1 MPESLRAFDLGTG
14 LKWEVSQHCIPSVD
28 SLNKTTM
35 QLFKTSLCS
44 PNSNVASGFVCS
56 LGGGCHLGFR
66 AIVLIEE
73 ADIGKK
79 KKRERNPES
88 LWSGDFLPGLAVVS

>member
-1 MPESLRAFDLGTG
+1 
-14 LKWEVSQHCIPSVD
+14 
-28 SLNKTTM
+28 M
-35 QLFKTSLCS
+35 QLFKRSLCS

-79 KKRERNPES
+79 KKKREIRRAYEVGIFFQAWQW
-88 LWSGDFLPGLAVVS
+88 LVRLG